1 MKMRCSR
8 YLEALLCVVLVTLL
22 FVPSATAQHKEKAGK
37 PIYEIKTATLI
48 PEGTSWAKE
57 LHNFNAEIQKR
68 TGGEVRFRFW
78 FGGVMGDEP
87 DMIRK
92 LRVGQVQA
100 AALSGNGISHIFPDI
115 RILESPFTFRTRE
128 MEVETDIGGKV
139 KVVGYDYEQI
149 DAVAAALKPYFTEK
163 AREHGFE
170 VLGFVEQGPIYL
182 FSSKPI
188 GSVEEIKKTKVWA
201 WQNDFYA
208 YLIFRSVGVLP
219 VVMPVVDVLTGLRSG
234 MLETFYNTA
243 YLTIGL
249 QWQNKVDY
257 MVNMPLVNGTGMLLI
272 DKDYFEDLPPLHRE
286 TVRTVARHYMAKF
299 IKVSRSEHIKALGLL
314 LGSGNIKP
322 VKVPA
327 AAAEEFS
334 RIGADIRRKATTQ
347 VYDTGPFYDQS
358 LLDTF
363 DKVMAEVGGTR

>member
-1 MKMRCSR
+1 MKMRDRR
-8 YLEALLCVVLVTLL
+8 YPEALICMVFVTML
-22 FVPSATAQHKEKAGK
+22 FVPPAAAQPKEKAYK
-37 PIYEIKTATLI
+37 PIYEIKMATLI
-48 PEGTSWAKE
+48 PEGTSWAEE
-57 LHNFNAEIQKR
+57 LHHFNAEVQKR
-68 TGGEVRFRFW
+68 TAGEVRFRFW

-100 AALSGNGISHIFPDI
+100 AALSGMGVSHIFPDI
-115 RILESPFTFRTRE
+115 RVLESPFTFRTRE
-128 MEVETDIGGKV
+128 IEVETDTGGKV
-139 KVVGYDYEQI
+139 MVVGYDYDQI
-149 DAVAAALKPYFTEK
+149 DAVAAALQPHFTKK

-170 VLGFVEQGPIYL
+170 VLGFAEQGPIYL

-188 GSVEEIKKTKVWA
+188 RSVEDIKKMKVWA

-208 YLIFRSVGVLP
+208 YLIFRSFGVLP
-219 VVMPVVDVLTGLRSG
+219 VVMPVVDVLTGLRVG

-286 TVRTVARHYMAKF
+286 TIRAVARHYMAKF
-299 IKVSRSEHIKALGLL
+299 IKVSRAENIKALGLL

-322 VKVPA
+322 VEVSA
-327 AAAEEFS
+327 SAAEEFS
-334 RIGADIRRKATTQ
+334 RIGGGIRRNATTQ
-347 VYDTGPFYDQS
+347 IYDTGPFYDKA
-358 LLDTF
+358 LLDKF
-363 DKVMAEVGGTR
+363 NKVLAEVGGSR